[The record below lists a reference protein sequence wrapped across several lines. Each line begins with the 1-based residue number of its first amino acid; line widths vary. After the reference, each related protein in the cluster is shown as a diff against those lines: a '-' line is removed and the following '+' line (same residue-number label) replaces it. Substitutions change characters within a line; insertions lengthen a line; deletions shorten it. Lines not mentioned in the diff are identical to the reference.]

1 MIDSVDYTVYIG
13 RRLPAI
19 VGDLSDALFERVT
32 RQWGILS
39 PPTVQLFAVFL
50 H

>member
-1 MIDSVDYTVYIG
+1 MIDSVDYTVYIEG
-13 RRLPAI
+13 RLPAI
-19 VGDLSDALFERVT
+19 VGDLRDALFKRVT

-39 PPTVQLFAVFL
+39 PTTVQLFAVLL

>member
-1 MIDSVDYTVYIG
+1 MIDSVDYTVYIEG
-13 RRLPAI
+13 RLPAI
-19 VGDLSDALFERVT
+19 VGDLRDALFKRVT

-39 PPTVQLFAVFL
+39 PSTVQLFAVLL